1 METRPRH
8 ARPAAFAAPG
18 LGCYEIDARHSAIT
32 FRTRHLFGLG
42 PVRGAFTIAAG
53 TVNVAEPLT
62 ASGIHAEIEAASF
75 RTGNPAR
82 DTATRSGRL
91 LDAGRHPV
99 ITFDADSIDAASI
112 DAARTD
118 GTSIDGA
125 SIDGATVT
133 GRLAV
138 RGVTR
143 PVRLSVESVEP
154 EPPAAGAPAAFTVRA
169 RTRIDR
175 TEFGITAMR
184 GLAGRHLELTLE
196 VRCVRK

>member
-1 METRPRH
+1 M
-8 ARPAAFAAPG
+8 PG
-18 LGCYEIDARHSAIT
+18 LGHYEIDARHSAVT

-42 PVRGAFTIAAG
+42 PVRGAVTIAAG
-53 TVNVAEPLT
+53 TVDVAEPLT
-62 ASGIHAEIEAASF
+62 ASGIHAELEAASF
-75 RTGNPAR
+75 RSGNPAR
-82 DTATRSGRL
+82 DAAVRSARL

-99 ITFDADSIDAASI
+99 IRFDAD
-112 DAARTD
+112 
-118 GTSIDGA
+118 

-143 PVRLSVESVEP
+143 PVRLSVESVG
-154 EPPAAGAPAAFTVRA
+154 PAAPEAGTPAAFIVRA
-169 RTRIDR
+169 RTRVDR

-184 GLAGRHLELTLE
+184 GLAGRHLELSLE